1 MNKATGMRG
10 EDIKAGSDS
19 CREAILSSG
28 NEARYR
34 EIFEHVPVSIW
45 IEDWSRVK
53 TMIDGLARRGVKD

>member
-19 CREAILSSG
+19 CREAFLSSG